1 MSSES
6 TNSLKGKHILVGV
19 SGGIAAYKIASL
31 VRMLVKSGAEVKVV
45 MTPSAK
51 EFITPLTLATLSGN
65 EVISEFF
72 TANTGHWNSHVSLG
86 LWADVM
92 VIAPATA
99 CTIGKMVSGVA
110 DNMLVTTYLSM
121 KAPVFVAPAMDLDMY
136 AHPTTTRN
144 LGILRQYGT
153 RIIEPGCGFLA
164 SGLTGKGRMAEPEE
178 VFNAIASFFICD
190 SSLKDKKIL
199 ITSGPTHE
207 KIDPVR
213 YIGNYSSGKMGTA
226 LARECVRRGAE
237 VVMISGPAAVMPEE
251 TGIHLIKVTSAKEM
265 QTAAL
270 QHFPECDAAILAAAV
285 ADYAPLQIEE
295 KKIKRENRGTLQLT
309 LIPNPDIAASLG
321 KIRREGQTLIGFAL
335 ETDDGEHNACDKMRR
350 KGLDWIVLNTLGENN
365 TCFGAD
371 TNRVDIF
378 DARGQKHSYAPKSKQ
393 EVAADI
399 IDLTLCKNS

>member
-178 VFNAIASFFICD
+178 VFNAIASFF
-190 SSLKDKKIL
+190 
-199 ITSGPTHE
+199 H
-207 KIDPVR
+207 
-213 YIGNYSSGKMGTA
+213 
-226 LARECVRRGAE
+226 
-237 VVMISGPAAVMPEE
+237 
-251 TGIHLIKVTSAKEM
+251 
-265 QTAAL
+265 
-270 QHFPECDAAILAAAV
+270 
-285 ADYAPLQIEE
+285 
-295 KKIKRENRGTLQLT
+295 
-309 LIPNPDIAASLG
+309 
-321 KIRREGQTLIGFAL
+321 
-335 ETDDGEHNACDKMRR
+335 MRQQFER
-350 KGLDWIVLNTLGENN
+350 
-365 TCFGAD
+365 
-371 TNRVDIF
+371 
-378 DARGQKHSYAPKSKQ
+378 
-393 EVAADI
+393 
-399 IDLTLCKNS
+399 

>member
-31 VRMLVKSGAEVKVV
+31 VRLLVKSGAEVKVV

-136 AHPTTTRN
+136 THPTTTRN

-153 RIIEPGCGFLA
+153 QIIEPGCGFLA

-178 VFNAIASFFICD
+178 IFNAIASFFICD

-237 VVMISGPAAVMPEE
+237 VVMISGPAAVVPEE

-285 ADYAPLQIEE
+285 ADYAPLQMEE

-378 DARGQKHSYAPKSKQ
+378 DAGGQKYSYSQKSKQ

-399 IDLTLCKNS
+399 IDLTLCKKS